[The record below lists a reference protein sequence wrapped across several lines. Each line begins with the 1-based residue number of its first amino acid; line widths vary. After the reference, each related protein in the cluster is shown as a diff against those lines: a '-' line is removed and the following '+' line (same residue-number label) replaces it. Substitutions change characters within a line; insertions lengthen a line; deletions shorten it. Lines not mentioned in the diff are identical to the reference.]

1 MSKKSVVVIGSGVA
15 GLSAASYLAKYG
27 YDVTLLEKNEH
38 IGGRAR
44 KFEHDGFVFDMGPS
58 WYWMPDVFEKFYAD
72 FGKTTTDFY
81 DLVRLDPSYQ
91 VFWKNKEGINI
102 PANMHELEALFE
114 HFEPGSIPKLRQFL
128 KEAAYKYEVGINDLV
143 YKPSLSVLEF
153 ADARLLNG
161 MLKMDVLTSMKK
173 HIRQF
178 VSHPFLI
185 ELLEFPILFLG
196 ALPKN
201 TPALYSLMNY
211 ADMSLGTW
219 YPMGGMHNIITA
231 FEQIAL
237 SQGVKIHTNTEVLT
251 VESEKGSAKRV
262 ITTKGTYKTDI
273 IVGAGDYHHLDQK
286 VLKTE
291 DRNYTESYWNKR
303 KLAPSSLLYYVGLN
317 KRLNNLQHHNLFF
330 DEDFNQHANEIY
342 TDIKW
347 PEKPLFYASVPSITD
362 PSVAPEGCEN
372 LFLLIPVST
381 ELTDDTE
388 EVREKYFN
396 IIIDRLEALTNQSI
410 REHIVYKRS
419 YAKKEFIS
427 DYHSY
432 KGNAYGLANTLN
444 QTAILKPRMKSKKI
458 DNMYFAG
465 QLTVP
470 GPGLPPSIISGKVVA
485 NLVCK
490 EHPVSK
496 NFVTPQKPIAQPA

>member
-1 MSKKSVVVIGSGVA
+1 MQVYHLQPIWQKPGTMFCCLK
-15 GLSAASYLAKYG
+15 
-27 YDVTLLEKNEH
+27 KNET

-44 KFEHDGFVFDMGPS
+44 QFEHEGFVFDMGPS
-58 WYWMPDVFEKFYAD
+58 WYWMPDVFEKFYND
-72 FGKTTTDFY
+72 FGQTTSDFY
-81 DLVRLDPSYQ
+81 DLIRLDPSYQ
-91 VFWKNKEGINI
+91 VFWKNKEGIRI
-102 PANMHELEALFE
+102 PANMLELEQLFE
-114 HFEPGSIPKLRQFL
+114 RFEPGSTAKLRQFL

-219 YPMGGMHNIITA
+219 YPMGGMHKIIEA
-231 FEQIAL
+231 FERIAL
-237 SQGVKIHTNTEVLT
+237 SQGVKILTHANVLNI
-251 VESEKGSAKRV
+251 ESVNGTAKRV
-262 ITTKGTYKTDI
+262 ITASGVYEADI
-273 IVGAGDYHHLDQK
+273 IVGAGDYHHIDQN
-286 VLKTE
+286 VLATN
-291 DRNYTESYWNKR
+291 DRNYTEAYWNKR

-317 KRLNNLQHHNLFF
+317 TRLKNLEHHNLFF
-330 DEDFNQHANEIY
+330 DEDFNQHAAEIY

-362 PSVAPEGCEN
+362 SSVAPEGCEN

-388 EVREKYFN
+388 EIRDKYFDM
-396 IIIDRLEALTNQSI
+396 IMDRLEQLTQQSI

-419 YAKKEFIS
+419 YAKKEFVA

-444 QTAILKPRMKSKKI
+444 QTAILKPRMKSKKL
-458 DNMYFAG
+458 NNLYFAG

-485 NLVCK
+485 NLICK
-490 EHPVSK
+490 EHPLEQK
-496 NFVTPQKPIAQPA
+496 NVTTTESITQFV

>member
-1 MSKKSVVVIGSGVA
+1 LKTKVIVIGSGVA
-15 GLSAASYLAKYG
+15 GLSSAAYLAQAG
-27 YDVTLLEKNEH
+27 YEVSLLEKNEH

-44 KFEHDGFVFDMGPS
+44 MFKHEGFMFDMGPS
-58 WYWMPDVFEKFYAD
+58 WYWMPDVFEKFYSD
-72 FGKTTTDFY
+72 FGKTTSDFY
-81 DLVRLDPSYQ
+81 ELVRLDPSYQ

-102 PANMHELEALFE
+102 PANMSELEALFDK
-114 HFEPGSIPKLRQFL
+114 FEPGSAIKLRQFL

-143 YKPSLSVLEF
+143 YKPSLSVFEF

-219 YPMGGMHNIITA
+219 YPMGGMHNIIDA
-231 FEQIAL
+231 FKKIAT
-237 SQGVKIHTNTEVLT
+237 SQGVKIYTNTEVLRIT
-251 VESEKGSAKRV
+251 SENGKAKQV
-262 ITTKGTYKTDI
+262 ITTTGTYSTEL
-273 IVGAGDYHHLDQK
+273 IVAAGDYHHVDQHLLEK
-286 VLKTE
+286 N
-291 DRNYTESYWNKR
+291 DRNYTETYWNKR

-317 KRLNNLQHHNLFF
+317 KRLKNLQHHNLFF

-362 PSVAPEGCEN
+362 SSVAPEGCEN

-388 EVREKYFN
+388 AIRDKYFDM
-396 IIIDRLEALTNQSI
+396 ILDRLEKLTNQSI
-410 REHIVYKRS
+410 REHIIYKRS
-419 YAKKEFIS
+419 YAKKEFMS
-427 DYHSY
+427 DYHSF
-432 KGNAYGLANTLN
+432 KGNAYGLANTLS
-444 QTAILKPRMKSKKI
+444 QTAILKPRMKSKKL
-458 DNMYFAG
+458 NNLYFAG

-485 NLVCK
+485 NLIYK
-490 EHPVSK
+490 EHPLSK
-496 NFVTPQKPIAQPA
+496 DFVTPKQPIAETA